1 MEMIIN
7 ISLYRL
13 LYFANTHRVKISRY
27 RLLKDKKPDESQL
40 SGTAESLGI
49 SEQLDDAIANQCSR
63 ELHIRD
69 GELK

>member
-40 SGTAESLGI
+40 SALPNRSAYRSSSMT
-49 SEQLDDAIANQCSR
+49 R
-63 ELHIRD
+63 
-69 GELK
+69 